1 MDEGLYTRDP
11 AKNKG
16 TTRDGVQNDRL
27 KTYGRKLKN
36 KTTASKY
43 YGEKLR
49 TGKADNSA
57 SPEEIAK
64 SKKLHKQGKKKAA
77 ELEKGRKAQA
87 QRNVSKGKAIT
98 SHVADAAAVVGSVS
112 RLTGT
117 SSEEKEES
125 AVAEEVFDTG
135 GYIASGAVSSATA
148 KVRNKKYSNKVH
160 GKRHISATTEDAAK
174 IRARKEMQKKAS
186 RTQAKAAENGGK
198 IGRKITDKAEDL
210 VSLLAETIAEFVKD
224 NPVISV
230 IIVLV
235 LLLILVLSGMFS
247 SCAVMG
253 SGGQSV
259 TVITTFTAKDEDIL
273 HVEED
278 YKELEEDL
286 QDEVA
291 DIESDYPG
299 YDEYNFYLD
308 EVGHNPYQLA
318 AILTVIFED
327 YRRGEVQ
334 AKIQEIF
341 ELQYNLTI
349 EEIEETR
356 EREVEKTGTRWVE
369 DDSYEEGGYEEEYT
383 YTDTEE
389 YQYYILNVYLVNH
402 TLDEVVNEL
411 GFSEDELARYEVLLE
426 TFGNKKYLFGEDDIY
441 NIPGRGEG
449 DYDDYRVPGEFL
461 TDEEF
466 ARMLH
471 EAERYLGT
479 PYVWGGYDPDGFDC
493 SGFVSYVINHCGNG
507 WNVGR
512 QTANGLRGI
521 TGYVSASE
529 AKPGDL
535 VFFQGTYDTAGCSHV
550 GIYVGNGMMIHAGNP
565 VHYSSINTPYWQ
577 NHFHSFGR
585 IN

>member
-1 MDEGLYTRDP
+1 MDEGLYTRIPSTD
-11 AKNKG
+11 KG
-16 TTRDGVQNDRL
+16 TTPEGVQTGRL

-36 KTTASKY
+36 KTSASKY

-49 TGKADNSA
+49 TGKADNKA
-57 SPEEIAK
+57 TAEEAAK
-64 SKKLHKQGKKKAA
+64 SRKLHKQGKKKSA
-77 ELEKGRKAQA
+77 ELERIRKSEAGRT
-87 QRNVSKGKAIT
+87 VSKSSAI
-98 SHVADAAAVVGSVS
+98 SSDASNVATLVS
-112 RLTGT
+112 YAGQLTGS

-160 GKRHISATTEDAAK
+160 GKRHLSGTTEDAAK
-174 IRARKEMQKKAS
+174 LRARKEMQKKAS
-186 RTQAKAAENGGK
+186 RTQAKAAENSGK

-210 VSLLAETIAEFVKD
+210 ITLLAETITEFVKD
-224 NPVISV
+224 NPVIAA
-230 IIVLV
+230 IIAVV
-235 LLLILVLSGMFS
+235 LLLILVIMGMFN
-247 SCAVMG
+247 SCAALG

-273 HVEED
+273 HVEDD
-278 YKELEEDL
+278 YKDLEEDL
-286 QDEVA
+286 QGEVA

-334 AKIQEIF
+334 AKLQEIF
-341 ELQYNLTI
+341 DLQYELTI
-349 EEIEETR
+349 EEVEETR

-369 DDSYEEGGYEEEYT
+369 DDSYPEGGYEEEYT
-383 YTDTEE
+383 YTETEE

-402 TLDEVVNEL
+402 TLEEVVNEL
-411 GFSEDELARYEVLLE
+411 GFTEDELARYEVLLE

-449 DYDDYRVPGEFL
+449 DFDDYRVPGEYL

-466 ARMLH
+466 ARMLR

-521 TGYVSASE
+521 TGYVPASE

-565 VHYSSINTPYWQ
+565 IHYSSINTPYWQ